1 VLQGVLFA
9 YRSVPHTSTKY
20 SPFFVL
26 YQREP
31 VLPVDLKYSLNEDG
45 SIIDENVFT
54 GEFNE
59 DQFEETLQC
68 MLSMRG
74 TSFYI
79 ILFHYNFI
87 NILILNRHI

>member
-9 YRSVPHTSTKY
+9 YRSIPHTSTKY

-31 VLPVDLKYSLNEDG
+31 ILSVDIKYSLNADG

-54 GEFNE
+54 EEFIE
-59 DQFEETLQC
+59 DKFEKTLQC

-74 TSFYI
+74 RYI
-79 ILFHYNFI
+79 IFD
-87 NILILNRHI
+87 RD